1 MNTTG
6 IIIFLLT
13 YVLISMRRL
22 SWLRFDRPAGALLGA
37 VACVVA
43 GVLTPA
49 EALAAVDGSTLLLL
63 FGVMGMGTFLV
74 LDGFFAGLESALV
87 SFARTPARL
96 LACIVWGSGL
106 LGAFITNDAVC
117 VLGAP
122 LVVRLIQRQ
131 GLPRLPFLL
140 ALATAANTGSVATLV
155 GNPQNMLCAALG
167 QLSYREHLALLGPV
181 AVIALVVNHALLWL
195 CFRAHLS
202 GRALVPAPAG
212 GPDVEPAGQ
221 PMGQKAGQPASTP
234 PARDALLGRRTS
246 VTLGIILAT
255 AVAYTLGAHLAWAA
269 VAGFVALMLVHRR
282 DTRELWGHIDWSLLL
297 FFTGLFVV
305 TEAFMQSGAPAWFFG
320 RFPLAQATDSDT
332 GWLSLSGVFLVGS
345 NLVSNVPFIL
355 VVRDQMATLAE
366 PRLGWEL
373 LAMASTFAGN
383 LTLLGSVANIIVAE
397 SARDI
402 GGIGFFEYL
411 RVGLP
416 LALITT
422 AMGTAWLLLMV

>member
-37 VACVVA
+37 VSCVVA
-43 GVLTPA
+43 GVLTPT

-74 LDGFFAGLESALV
+74 LDGFFTGLESALV
-87 SFARTPARL
+87 AFARTPARL

-106 LGAFITNDAVC
+106 LSAFITNDAVC

-202 GRALVPAPAG
+202 GRALVPAPAVG
-212 GPDVEPAGQ
+212 LDVEPLGE
-221 PMGQKAGQPASTP
+221 KAGQPAGE
-234 PARDALLGRRTS
+234 PAGAALLGRRTGL
-246 VTLGIILAT
+246 TLGIILAS
-255 AVAYTLGAHLAWAA
+255 AVVYTLGAHLAWAA

-305 TEAFMQSGAPAWFFG
+305 TEAFMQSGAPSWFFA
-320 RFPLAQATDSDT
+320 RFPLAQATDSAA

-345 NLVSNVPFIL
+345 NVVSNVPFIL

-416 LALITT
+416 LALVTT
-422 AMGTAWLLLMV
+422 AIGTAWLLLVV

>member
-49 EALAAVDGSTLLLL
+49 GALAAVDGSTLLLL

-87 SFARTPARL
+87 GFARTPARL

-106 LGAFITNDAVC
+106 LAAFITNDAVC

-181 AVIALVVNHALLWL
+181 AVIGLLVNHALLWL
-195 CFRAHLS
+195 CFRARLS
-202 GRALVPAPAG
+202 GRALVPAPAA
-212 GPDVEPAGQ
+212 GPDVE
-221 PMGQKAGQPASTP
+221 PMGQKAGQPAAENTVEP
-234 PARDALLGRRTS
+234 LLGRRTG

-269 VAGFVALMLVHRR
+269 VTGFVALMLVHRR

-305 TEAFMQSGAPAWFFG
+305 TEAFMQSGGPAWFFA
-320 RFPLAQATDSDT
+320 RFPLAQATDGT
-332 GWLSLSGVFLVGS
+332 AGWLSLSGVFLVGS

-355 VVRDQMATLAE
+355 VVRDQMTTLAE

-402 GGIGFFEYL
+402 GGIGFLEYL

-422 AMGTAWLLLMV
+422 AMGTAWLLLMA